1 MARKKKQTEMVN
13 EPQLTQ
19 VYTLDIKTGDWIKTN
34 KGWLEA
40 VSDAFVDSN
49 GVISVE
55 LSAGIHSFMSNNQP
69 IQIKR

>member
-1 MARKKKQTEMVN
+1 MARKKKQTEVVN
-13 EPQLTQ
+13 EPQLIQ

-34 KGWLEA
+34 KGWIEA
-40 VSDAFVDSN
+40 VSDAFIDSN

-55 LSAGIHSFMSNNQP
+55 ISSGVHSFMSNNQP

>member
-1 MARKKKQTEMVN
+1 MARKKKQTEVVN
-13 EPQLTQ
+13 EPQLIQ

-34 KGWLEA
+34 KGWIEA

-55 LSAGIHSFMSNNQP
+55 IYDGVHGFMSNNQP

>member
-1 MARKKKQTEMVN
+1 MARKKKQTEVVN
-13 EPQLTQ
+13 EPQLIQ

-34 KGWLEA
+34 KGWIEA
-40 VSDAFVDSN
+40 VSDAYRDSN

-55 LSAGIHSFMSNNQP
+55 ISGGIHSFMSNNQP

>member
-1 MARKKKQTEMVN
+1 MARKKKQTEVVN
-13 EPQLTQ
+13 EPQLIQ

-34 KGWLEA
+34 KGWIEA

-55 LSAGIHSFMSNNQP
+55 ISDGVHGFMSNNQP